1 MDTQGSVS
9 PNKWSVPF
17 IAGIVVGAIALA
29 GVQWLD
35 RVLETRKAAPV
46 PTAASSAKP
55 VAKEQSGVV
64 LMPGEQLVLAPE
76 PPATQVPKAAPAQ
89 PVVEPPKPAS
99 APPQRP
105 RTRAAVV
112 AQDNTRPSPPQYS
125 REGRRAMTSDERPR
139 SVCLNCGVVTSVTRG
154 DYDWEVRVRLDD
166 GTRRTLRYYDRPR
179 VQEGDSFHLEDG
191 RMVAD

>member
-1 MDTQGSVS
+1 MKDKAV
-9 PNKWSVPF
+9 VF
-17 IAGIVVGAIALA
+17 VAGIAVGAIALA

-35 RVLETRKAAPV
+35 KVLETRKAAPR
-46 PTAASSAKP
+46 PAAASSAKP

-76 PPATQVPKAAPAQ
+76 PPAAQVPKPPPPQ
-89 PVVEPPKPAS
+89 PVVELPKPAS
-99 APPQRP
+99 PPPQRP
-105 RTRAAVV
+105 RARAPVV
-112 AQDNTRPSPPQYS
+112 AQDDARPSPPQYS
-125 REGRRAMTSDERPR
+125 REERRAMASYDRSR

-166 GTRRTLRYYDRPR
+166 GTRQTLRYRDRPR

-191 RMVAD
+191 RIVAD

>member
-9 PNKWSVPF
+9 PNKWPVPF
-17 IAGIVVGAIALA
+17 IAGIAVGAIALA
-29 GVQWLD
+29 GAQWLD
-35 RVLETRKAAPV
+35 KVLETRKAEPGPAG
-46 PTAASSAKP
+46 ASSTKP

-76 PPATQVPKAAPAQ
+76 PPATQVPKPAPSQ

-99 APPQRP
+99 PPPQRP

-112 AQDNTRPSPPQYS
+112 AQDNARPSPPQYS
-125 REGRRAMTSDERPR
+125 REERRAMTSDDRSR

-166 GTRRTLRYYDRPR
+166 GTRQTLRYYDRPR
-179 VQEGDSFHLEDG
+179 VQEGDSFHLVDG
-191 RMVAD
+191 RIVAD